1 MGNNKHLSMKF
12 VFSSLCIFLALSC
25 IIPGA
30 YAAFTA
36 AATVTVN
43 FPELSSAAAYDQE
56 KQVAYQLGVAVA
68 YGSGPSF
75 SLKTDGKYSFAAGV
89 KVCSK
94 AGSVNAAKG
103 FPVTFTAYSEASKYT
118 GPGVKSADHPDVEM
132 LMNSINLVVNAN
144 GIGKPPLTSGDATKY
159 VFITPSKEDAK
170 ITAVADTTANC
181 PAAAGSDAAAKGG
194 SAADAADDSTKKTL
208 EDITL
213 TQKVTFKKIE
223 KKAYTGDVMAQYNIG
238 FVLAYSNKGFTVG
251 DDKSKLVTKVDG
263 KQVVNTAV
271 TVSST
276 AARRS
281 VDVTFA
287 LKFRGSSKDSAG
299 EGLATPTNTELV
311 AAIKTAIT
319 DNKKGGTI
327 PSADDVTVAKPVDK
341 AAKAATPKANG
352 TSSASCTGQFSLAA
366 LSIPV
371 VAMVISKM

>member
-1 MGNNKHLSMKF
+1 LSMKF

-103 FPVTFTAYSEASKYT
+103 FPVTFTAYSDATKYK
-118 GPGVKSADHPDVEM
+118 GPGVKSADHPGVAL
-132 LMNSINLVVNAN
+132 LMNSINMVVNGN
-144 GIGKPPLTSGDATKY
+144 GIGKPPLTESADKY
-159 VFITPSKEDAK
+159 VTITASTDVAK

-181 PAAAGSDAAAKGG
+181 PVGDVADKGDKGG

-238 FVLAYSNKGFTVG
+238 FALAYSNKGFTVG
-251 DDKSKLVTKVDG
+251 DKKSKLVTKVGG

-287 LKFRGSSKDSAG
+287 LKFKGSSKDSAG

-327 PSADDVTVAKPVDK
+327 PSADDVTVATPVDK

>member
-75 SLKTDGKYSFAAGV
+75 SLQTDGKYSFAAGV

-103 FPVTFTAYSEASKYT
+103 FPVTFTAYSDASKYK
-118 GPGVKSADHPDVEM
+118 GAGVKSADHPDVEM

-181 PAAAGSDAAAKGG
+181 PAAAG
-194 SAADAADDSTKKTL
+194 AADDSTKKTL

-251 DDKSKLVTKVDG
+251 DDKSKLVTKIDG

-287 LKFRGSSKDSAG
+287 LKFKGSGKDSAG

>member
-1 MGNNKHLSMKF
+1 MKF

-43 FPELSSAAAYDQE
+43 FPEFSSAAAYTE
-56 KQVAYQLGVAVA
+56 KQVAYNLGVAVA

-94 AGSVNAAKG
+94 AGIVNAAKG

-144 GIGKPPLTSGDATKY
+144 GIGQPPLTSGDSTKY
-159 VFITPSKEDAK
+159 VFLTPSKEDAK

-181 PAAAGSDAAAKGG
+181 PAAAGAKGG

-251 DDKSKLVTKVDG
+251 DDKSK
-263 KQVVNTAV
+263 
-271 TVSST
+271 
-276 AARRS
+276 
-281 VDVTFA
+281 
-287 LKFRGSSKDSAG
+287 
-299 EGLATPTNTELV
+299 P
-311 AAIKTAIT
+311 
-319 DNKKGGTI
+319 
-327 PSADDVTVAKPVDK
+327 
-341 AAKAATPKANG
+341 
-352 TSSASCTGQFSLAA
+352 
-366 LSIPV
+366 
-371 VAMVISKM
+371 

>member
-1 MGNNKHLSMKF
+1 
-12 VFSSLCIFLALSC
+12 
-25 IIPGA
+25 
-30 YAAFTA
+30 
-36 AATVTVN
+36 
-43 FPELSSAAAYDQE
+43 
-56 KQVAYQLGVAVA
+56 
-68 YGSGPSF
+68 
-75 SLKTDGKYSFAAGV
+75 
-89 KVCSK
+89 
-94 AGSVNAAKG
+94 
-103 FPVTFTAYSEASKYT
+103 
-118 GPGVKSADHPDVEM
+118 
-132 LMNSINLVVNAN
+132 MNSINMVVNGN
-144 GIGKPPLTSGDATKY
+144 GIGKPPLTESADKY
-159 VFITPSKEDAK
+159 VTITASTDVAK

-181 PAAAGSDAAAKGG
+181 PVGDVADKGDKGG

-251 DDKSKLVTKVDG
+251 DDKSKLVTKIDG

-287 LKFRGSSKDSAG
+287 LKFKGSSKDSAG

>member
-43 FPELSSAAAYDQE
+43 FPEFSSAAAYTE
-56 KQVAYQLGVAVA
+56 KQVAYNLGVAVA

-118 GPGVKSADHPDVEM
+118 GPGVKSADHPGVAL
-132 LMNSINLVVNAN
+132 LMNSINMVVNGN
-144 GIGKPPLTSGDATKY
+144 GIGKPPLTESADKY
-159 VFITPSKEDAK
+159 VTITASTDVAK

-181 PAAAGSDAAAKGG
+181 PVGDVADKGDKGG

-208 EDITL
+208 DDITL

-238 FVLAYSNKGFTVG
+238 FALAYSNKGFTVG
-251 DDKSKLVTKVDG
+251 DKKSKLVTKIGG

-287 LKFRGSSKDSAG
+287 LKFKGTGKDSAG
-299 EGLATPTNTELV
+299 KKFDTPTNTELV

-327 PSADDVTVAKPVDK
+327 PSADDVTVATPVDK